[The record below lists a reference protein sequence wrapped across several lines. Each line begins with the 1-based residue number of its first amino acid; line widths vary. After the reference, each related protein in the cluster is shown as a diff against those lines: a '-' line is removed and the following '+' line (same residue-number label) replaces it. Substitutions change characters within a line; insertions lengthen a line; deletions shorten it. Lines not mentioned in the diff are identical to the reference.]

1 MRMEKDLIKES
12 KEIAEKIIK
21 GEFRLTIAKYYL
33 LWSTFPLVLFALS
46 LINTRYPFLNYPI
59 ALSGYLYYNFK
70 IFLDFSKTFERV
82 KGIKRRG
89 KGKYSVITALWSIPT
104 AMIIVGSDF
113 NYPYLT
119 LAGSAIFGIVYSLF
133 AYYSLKKE
141 FQDFHYYDLLAMITL
156 IAEIISIGVCVTL
169 KIPLLEIMWVPYTLS
184 WIYAAYASFME
195 VIEGE

>member
-1 MRMEKDLIKES
+1 MEKDLIKES

-33 LWSTFPLVLFALS
+33 LWSTFPLVLFALF
-46 LINTRYPFLNYPI
+46 LINTRYSFLNYPI

-70 IFLDFSKTFERV
+70 IFSDFSKTVERV
-82 KGIKRRG
+82 NGIKRRE
-89 KGKYSVITALWSIPT
+89 KGNYFVIAYFALWSIPT
-104 AMIIVGSDF
+104 AMVIIGSDF

-119 LAGSAIFGIVYSLF
+119 LAGSTIFGIVYSFF
-133 AYYSLKKE
+133 AYYELKKS
-141 FQDFHYYDLLAMITL
+141 FHDFHYYDLLAMITF
-156 IAEIISIGVCVTL
+156 IAEIIGTAIYLTS
-169 KIPLLEIMWVPYTLS
+169 KIQLLEIMWIPFTLS

>member
-1 MRMEKDLIKES
+1 MEKDLIKES

-33 LWSTFPLVLFALS
+33 LWSTFPLVLFTLF

-82 KGIKRRG
+82 NGIKRRG
-89 KGKYSVITALWSIPT
+89 KGKYSVITYTALWSIPT
-104 AMIIVGSDF
+104 AMIIVGLDF

-133 AYYSLKKE
+133 AYYDLKKS
-141 FQDFHYYDLLAMITL
+141 FHDFHYYDLLAMITL
-156 IAEIISIGVCVTL
+156 MAEIISIGICVTL
-169 KIPLLEIMWVPYTLS
+169 KIPLLRIMWVPYALS

>member
-1 MRMEKDLIKES
+1 MRMERDLIKES

-33 LWSTFPLVLFALS
+33 LWSTFPLVLFALF

-70 IFLDFSKTFERV
+70 IFLDFSKTVERV
-82 KGIKRRG
+82 NGIKRRG

-104 AMIIVGSDF
+104 AMIIVGLDF

-119 LAGSAIFGIVYSLF
+119 LAGSIFGIVYSLF
-133 AYYSLKKE
+133 AYYDFTKSFL
-141 FQDFHYYDLLAMITL
+141 DFHYYDLLAVITF

-169 KIPLLEIMWVPYTLS
+169 KIPLLEIMWVPYALS

>member
-33 LWSTFPLVLFALS
+33 LWSTFPLVLFTLF

-70 IFLDFSKTFERV
+70 IFSDFSKTVERV
-82 KGIKRRG
+82 NGIKRRG
-89 KGKYSVITALWSIPT
+89 KGKYYVITALWSIPT
-104 AMIIVGSDF
+104 AMIIVGLDF

-133 AYYSLKKE
+133 AYYYFKKS
-141 FQDFHYYDLLAMITL
+141 FHDFHYYDLLAMITL
-156 IAEIISIGVCVTL
+156 MAEIISIGICVTL
-169 KIPLLEIMWVPYTLS
+169 KIPLLEIMWVPFTLS